1 MATFKE
7 MVDETLLHLSGYGMR
22 NEALTYIPASINSTA
37 GPTGYTAITVSS
49 ADSVGRGVIEIDDEL
64 IWVDGADRSTGVLTV
79 PPFGRGYAGT
89 TATSHSANS
98 KVVIAPTFTRQQVK
112 KAINDTILAI
122 GGQLYGVA
130 TTTFTFAP
138 AVNTYALPSN
148 VDNVLM
154 VSYRSIG
161 ATKEW
166 VPVRGWRL
174 DKSANVAEFG
184 STNTITV
191 SANIDP
197 NATVQVTYA
206 FDPEILEADS
216 DDFSTVTGLADSVKD
231 VVELGAAY
239 RLLSFVDPGRL
250 NYQSA
255 EANAQS
261 TTVQFGSGT
270 NTAKYV
276 YALFQQ
282 RLQDEVARLQVKFP
296 VRVHYTN

>member
-1 MATFKE
+1 MTTFKE
-7 MVDETLLHLSGYGMR
+7 MIDETLLHLSGYGMR
-22 NEALTYIPASINSTA
+22 NEALTHATSAVT
-37 GPTGYTAITVSS
+37 SS
-49 ADSVGRGVIEIDDEL
+49 ASTISVASAENIGRGLIEIDDEL
-64 IWVDGADRSTGVLTV
+64 LWVDSFDRTTNVINI
-79 PPFGRGYAGT
+79 PPYGRGYAGT
-89 TATSHSANS
+89 TATSHALNS
-98 KVVIAPTFTRQQVK
+98 KVTIAPVFTRQQVK
-112 KAINDTILAI
+112 RAINDTILAI

-130 TTTFTFAP
+130 TTTFTFSP
-138 AVNTYALPSN
+138 AVNTYALPAN

-154 VSYRSIG
+154 ISYQSIG
-161 ATKEW
+161 ASKEW
-166 VPVRGWRL
+166 VPVRGWRV

-197 NATVQVTYA
+197 NATVQVTYS
-206 FDPEILEADS
+206 FEPEVLEVDS
-216 DDFSTVTGLADSVKD
+216 DDFSTVTGLPDSCKD

-255 EANAQS
+255 EANANS
-261 TTVQFGSGT
+261 NTVQYGSAT

-282 RLQDEVARLQVKFP
+282 RLQDEVVRLQVKFP